1 MKFPERLLR
10 RLQLSWVREWQVV
23 PSAAHGGGDARR
35 VLVVAARPCPTVDY
49 YLRDLLGAAL
59 SDGNRLVFDDQVEA
73 FVGPRPLEV
82 IQPGTRVILVRM
94 PSSRWQGVLRG
105 AEREIVDV
113 TWLIDDD
120 VLAARDDDWLPE
132 EFRLKLLGDY
142 LRFKRDFAGL
152 IDRVW
157 ASTPQIA
164 ARFPAGRVEVRPPKL
179 FSAPRSERRW
189 VTIFYH
195 GTGSH
200 RREHAFLLPIFHEV
214 QARCEHT
221 LIEVSGDHAL
231 YRAFRGVP
239 RLRVLHPLG
248 WPDYLAHLRA
258 GNYQVGLAP
267 LLDTPFNR
275 GRSGLKALQ
284 FTELGV
290 QGVLSRRAPYID
302 YAALPGMHLVSDDS
316 AAWTAQ
322 IVELANRLGDR
333 E

>member
-1 MKFPERLLR
+1 VRLPERLWR
-10 RLQLSWVREWQVV
+10 RLQLGWVRDWQLV
-23 PSAAHGGGDARR
+23 PRADHGGGQARR

-49 YLRDLLGAAL
+49 YTRDLLEAEP
-59 SDGNRLVFDDQVEA
+59 SDGNRLVFDDQVDA
-73 FVGPRPLEV
+73 FVGPRPREV
-82 IQPGTRVILVRM
+82 IEPGTRVILVRM
-94 PSSRWQGVLRG
+94 PSSRWQGVLRA

-120 VLAARDDDWLPE
+120 AVAARDDDWLPE
-132 EFRLKLLGDY
+132 PFRLKLLGDH

-179 FSAPRSERRW
+179 FAAPRPERRW

-195 GTGSH
+195 GTSSH

-214 QARCEHT
+214 QARCDHT

-239 RLRVLHPLG
+239 RLRVIHPLG

-258 GNYQVGLAP
+258 GNYDIGLAP

-275 GRSGLKALQ
+275 ARSGLKALQ
-284 FTELGV
+284 LTELGV
-290 QGVLSRRAPYID
+290 QGVLSQRAPYTD
-302 YAALPGMHLVSDDS
+302 YATLPGMHLVSDDS
-316 AAWTAQ
+316 AAWTAR
-322 IVELANRLGDR
+322 IIELANRLGNGR
-333 E
+333 

>member
-1 MKFPERLLR
+1 
-10 RLQLSWVREWQVV
+10 V
-23 PSAAHGGGDARR
+23 
-35 VLVVAARPCPTVDY
+35 
-49 YLRDLLGAAL
+49 RDLLDAEP
-59 SDGNRLVFDDQVEA
+59 SDGSRLVFDDDVEA
-73 FVGPRPLEV
+73 FIGPGPREV

-94 PSSRWQGVLRG
+94 PSSRWQGVLRA

-120 VLAARDDDWLPE
+120 LVAARDDDWLPE
-132 EFRLKLLGDY
+132 PFRLKLLGEH
-142 LRFKRDFAGL
+142 LRFKRDFADL

-164 ARFPAGRVEVRPPKL
+164 ARFPASRVEVRPPKL
-179 FSAPRSERRW
+179 FIAPRPARRW

-214 QARCEHT
+214 QARCDHT

-239 RLRVLHPLG
+239 RLRVIHPLG

-258 GNYQVGLAP
+258 GKYEIGLAP

-284 FTELGV
+284 LTELGV
-290 QGVLSRRAPYID
+290 QGVLSRRAPYTD
-302 YAALPGMHLVSDDS
+302 HADLPGMHLVSDDS

-322 IVELANRLGDR
+322 IVELANRLGER
-333 E
+333 A

>member
-1 MKFPERLLR
+1 MRFPERLLR
-10 RLQLSWVREWQVV
+10 RLHVGLVRDWQVA
-23 PSAAHGGGDARR
+23 PSAAHGGGEARR

-49 YLRDLLGAAL
+49 YARDLLEAKPSG
-59 SDGNRLVFDDQVEA
+59 GNRLVFDDQVGA
-73 FVGPRPLEV
+73 FLGPRPAEV

-94 PSSRWQGVLRG
+94 PSSRWQAVLRS
-105 AEREIVDV
+105 AAREIVDV

-132 EFRLKLLGDY
+132 QFRLKLLSEH
-142 LRFKRDFAGL
+142 LRFKRDFASL

-164 ARFPAGRVEVRPPKL
+164 ARFPLERVEVRPPKL
-179 FSAPRSERRW
+179 FSASPLERRW

-195 GTGSH
+195 GTAAH
-200 RREHAFLLPIFHEV
+200 RREHAFLIPIFKEV
-214 QARCEHT
+214 QARCDHT
-221 LIEVSGDHAL
+221 LIEVSGDHAI
-231 YRAFRGVP
+231 YRAFRSVP
-239 RLRVLHPLG
+239 RLRVIHPLP

-258 GNYQVGLAP
+258 GSYDVGLAP

-284 FTELGV
+284 LSELGV
-290 QGVLSRRAPYID
+290 QGVLSRREPYTD
-302 YAALPGMHLVSDDS
+302 YAALPGLHLVGDDS
-316 AAWTAQ
+316 AAWTEQ
-322 IVELANRLGDR
+322 IVELANRLGSR